1 MNCKLF
7 GAIASV
13 FLLLGILFPSSTRAE
28 DRLFFGPLPVIFV
41 HGGSGSGAQF
51 ESQAQRFTSNG
62 YPASYIAVYEY
73 DSTYTLNTT
82 EDIWAGIDRTIGE
95 VMAKTGAKRVDLV
108 GHSLGTVVLNG
119 YLNSSKERAAKVA
132 HYVSIDGLPGITP
145 PGGVP
150 TLALW
155 AGTGDP
161 GRQIAYAKNVTIPN
175 QTHVQCATSPE
186 SFAEMFRFLASR
198 PASTLSITPEDP
210 ARVKLAGR
218 AVLFPQNVGVQDAT
232 LEIWDVDARTGARL
246 GTRPDAVYPING
258 DGSWGPFSANGNR
271 HYEFAL
277 LRPGEFTHHFYFEP
291 FPRSDY
297 LIRLDTEEPGTGI
310 GTALDVNDRQTD
322 LIVVRY
328 KEFWGDQGAQN
339 DALQI
344 NGMNVV
350 NAATCPIDKRVNA
363 IFAFDKGADGISD
376 VSTPIPFFFA
386 LPFITG
392 VDLFV
397 LAANPPDQTV
407 SIVLTPR
414 DGGGK
419 TQVLNVANWP
429 SLTDRVSLQFH
440 EYVAERSRVSNQ
452 ADYLQAD

>member
-13 FLLLGILFPSSTRAE
+13 FLLLGILFPPSTLADHELR
-28 DRLFFGPLPVIFV
+28 PVIFV

-51 ESQAQRFTSNG
+51 ESQAQRFASNG
-62 YPASYIAVYEY
+62 YPASYIAVSEY
-73 DSTYTLNTT
+73 DSTYTVNTM
-82 EDIWAGIDRTIGE
+82 EDVWAGIDRTIAE
-95 VMAKTGAKRVDLV
+95 MMAKTGAKHVDIL

-119 YLNSSKERAAKVA
+119 YLNSSPERAAKVA
-132 HYVSIDGLPGITP
+132 HYVSIDGLGGITP

-155 AGTGDP
+155 AGTGTP
-161 GRQIAYAKNVTIPN
+161 GREITGATNVIIPN

-186 SFAEMFRFLASR
+186 SFFEMYRFLAGGG
-198 PASTLSITPEDP
+198 PSTTSITMEDP

-218 AVLFPQNVGVQDAT
+218 AVLFPQNVGVQNAT
-232 LEIWDVDARTGARL
+232 LEIWDVNERTGARL
-246 GTRPDAVYPING
+246 RAQPDAVYPING
-258 DGSWGPFSANGNR
+258 DGSWGPFDANGNR

-291 FPRSDY
+291 FPRSDF
-297 LIRLDTEEPGTGI
+297 LIRLNTEEPGAGI
-310 GTALDVNDRQTD
+310 GAYLDVNDRQTD
-322 LIVVRY
+322 LIIVRY

-339 DALQI
+339 DTLQI
-344 NGMNVV
+344 NGTNVIDV
-350 NAATCPIDKRVNA
+350 ATCPIDKRVNA
-363 IFAFDKGADGISD
+363 IFAYDNGADGISD

-397 LAANPPDQTV
+397 PAAVPPDQTV

-419 TQVLNVANWP
+419 TQVLNVPNWP
-429 SLTDRVSLQFH
+429 SLSDRVSLQFH
-440 EYVAERSRVSNQ
+440 DYPVADGSRVSNR
-452 ADYLQAD
+452 ADYLKAD